1 MLCLRM
7 QYRTQTITRRTYSL
21 LGWTWPMHLAQLAIS
36 SFSNYLILSQFLWHS
51 TLFWGMYIPIMFVY
65 IMILVRGWSWGL
77 GRVSQGDG
85 LSYIIFNLATEP
97 LVRYVE
103 AGGYNMIDFRI
114 RLLHMLHM
122 RWLSFNFSW
131 LSRYAINV
139 ILCNN
144 Y

>member
-1 MLCLRM
+1 MLCLRI

-77 GRVSQGDG
+77 GRVMVY
-85 LSYIIFNLATEP
+85 LKL
-97 LVRYVE
+97 LRYVE